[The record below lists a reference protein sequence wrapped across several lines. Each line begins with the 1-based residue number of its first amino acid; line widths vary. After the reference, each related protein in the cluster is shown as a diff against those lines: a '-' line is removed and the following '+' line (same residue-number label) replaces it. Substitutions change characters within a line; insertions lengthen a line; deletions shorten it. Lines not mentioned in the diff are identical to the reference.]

1 MELNYENSYRLGGY
15 SLYVSS
21 HMAQLDQLRNP
32 DQTTYGNGH
41 PRKIVMN
48 LAEYFEANRPKPKYN
63 FGDRVEGTYQGIPYV
78 GTAYGDNMR
87 SELEG
92 PMVSIHLDLPM
103 KIDSVWHN
111 NIRVTYK
118 QIKGLRT

>member
-1 MELNYENSYRLGGY
+1 
-15 SLYVSS
+15 
-21 HMAQLDQLRNP
+21 
-32 DQTTYGNGH
+32 
-41 PRKIVMN
+41 MN
-48 LAEYFEANRPKPKYN
+48 LAEYFEQHRPKPKYA
-63 FGDRVEGTYQGIPYV
+63 FGDRVEGTYKGIPFV

-87 SELEG
+87 NETEG

-118 QIKGLRT
+118 DIKGVRT